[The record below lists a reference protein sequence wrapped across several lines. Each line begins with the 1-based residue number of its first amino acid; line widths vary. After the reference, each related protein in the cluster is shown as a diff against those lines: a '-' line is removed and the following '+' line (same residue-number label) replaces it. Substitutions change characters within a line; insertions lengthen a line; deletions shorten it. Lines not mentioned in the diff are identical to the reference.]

1 MIIVNRVSSLFSFL
15 HILIGINST
24 IIENSNS
31 PVVQTTAKDNQNLSS
46 ALSQKKRDRTVEMI
60 VSSIGINL

>member
-1 MIIVNRVSSLFSFL
+1 MFSFL